1 MRAHAF
7 HMETPRAR
15 GGLTFFHSA
24 ATCLH
29 SPAARRAASRQ
40 ARRGSAGPAN
50 GTWSAAVK
58 SWAALT
64 RERLTFPASERNVM
78 LNGVSIACS
87 SLYSLGSDFE
97 CTRRLSISKATL
109 MYEA

>member
-29 SPAARRAASRQ
+29 SPAARPAGSRQ
-40 ARRGSAGPAN
+40 TRRGSAGPTN

-58 SWAALT
+58 SWAAYAPLALPDCAAPDDA
-64 RERLTFPASERNVM
+64 RAQVL
-78 LNGVSIACS
+78 CS
-87 SLYSLGSDFE
+87 SASPDGDWLPLQGDSF
-97 CTRRLSISKATL
+97 R
-109 MYEA
+109 